1 ADAPP
6 ELDRRE
12 PASTGGWPKV
22 DTPTHQAAAP
32 VDEMQSLLL
41 AAEADDELDELI
53 GAKRRSGRLVAVVSL
68 LIILISLGVI
78 GWVVTRRAAPAETG
92 AAAADDGAPGEVDA
106 PP

>member
-1 ADAPP
+1 MRITFVAIFILQSKGYYWGVA
-6 ELDRRE
+6 
-12 PASTGGWPKV
+12 GVK
-22 DTPTHQAAAP
+22 QAAAP

-92 AAAADDGAPGEVDA
+92 AAAADDGAAGEVDA